1 MFAILWVF
9 VESRKERS
17 MSNVD
22 QIKAAIN
29 ALPKRDYIQLRQWF
43 SEMDWQLW
51 DQQIQGDSDA
61 GMLDFLIKEALDEKE
76 NGSLKE
82 L

>member
-51 DQQIQGDSDA
+51 DQQILGDSDA
-61 GMLDFLIKEALDEKE
+61 GTLDFLIKEALDEKE

>member
-1 MFAILWVF
+1 
-9 VESRKERS
+9 

-29 ALPKRDYIQLRQWF
+29 ALPKLEYIQLRQWF

-51 DQQIQGDSDA
+51 DQQIQEGSDA
-61 GMLDFLIKEALDEKE
+61 GNVGLPHQRSS
-76 NGSLKE
+76 G
-82 L
+82 

>member
-1 MFAILWVF
+1 
-9 VESRKERS
+9 

-29 ALPKRDYIQLRQWF
+29 ALPKLEYIQLRQWF

-51 DQQIQGDSDA
+51 DQQIQEGSDA
-61 GMLDFLIKEALDEKE
+61 GTLDFLIKEALDEKE

>member
-1 MFAILWVF
+1 
-9 VESRKERS
+9 

>member
-51 DQQIQGDSDA
+51 DQQIQEDSDA
-61 GMLDFLIKEALDEKE
+61 GTLDFLIKEGLDEKE
-76 NGSLKE
+76 NGSLRE

>member
-1 MFAILWVF
+1 
-9 VESRKERS
+9 

-29 ALPKRDYIQLRQWF
+29 ALPKLEYIQLRQWF

-51 DQQIQGDSDA
+51 DQQIQEDADA
-61 GMLDFLIKEALDEKE
+61 GTLDFLIKDSLDEKE

>member
-51 DQQIQGDSDA
+51 GQQIQGDSDA

>member
-1 MFAILWVF
+1 
-9 VESRKERS
+9 

-29 ALPKRDYIQLRQWF
+29 ALPKLEYIQLRQWF
-43 SEMDWQLW
+43 LEMDWQLW
-51 DQQIQGDSDA
+51 DQQIQEGSDA
-61 GMLDFLIKEALDEKE
+61 GTLDFLIKEALDEKE

>member
-1 MFAILWVF
+1 
-9 VESRKERS
+9 

-29 ALPKRDYIQLRQWF
+29 ALPKLEYIQLRQWF
-43 SEMDWQLW
+43 SEKDWQLW
-51 DQQIQGDSDA
+51 DQQIQEDSNA
-61 GMLDFLIKEALDEKE
+61 GKLDFLIKEALDEKE

-82 L
+82 I

>member
-1 MFAILWVF
+1 
-9 VESRKERS
+9 

-29 ALPKRDYIQLRQWF
+29 ALPKLEYTQLRQWF
-43 SEMDWQLW
+43 SEKDWQLW

>member
-1 MFAILWVF
+1 
-9 VESRKERS
+9 

-29 ALPKRDYIQLRQWF
+29 ALPKPEYIQLRQWF

>member
-1 MFAILWVF
+1 
-9 VESRKERS
+9 

-51 DQQIQGDSDA
+51 DQQILGDSDA
-61 GMLDFLIKEALDEKE
+61 GTLDFLIKEALDEKE